1 MDAKT
6 FTDLLKT
13 PKTITGEHLKDL
25 NGVIKA
31 HPYCKSALLL
41 YLAGLHQHDDKKYA
55 EVLSQTI
62 VMGKDKKMLHWIID
76 SFNDGGEA
84 EPIPEK
90 VEEKVIEKPK
100 QEVKLEKPPEKEP
113 EQAPEEAPEEDKNAK
128 LKAIVEKRLAE
139 IKKKKAPAKKEP
151 EKEPATET
159 PQKARKKPEP
169 EPKPEPELEPEP
181 EKGNDLIDKF
191 IDEEPSISKPVGDY
205 KHNIDLANKSSKDD
219 DAITSETLA
228 QIHLNQGNKKRAIE
242 IYEQLILKNPEKSS
256 YFAAQIEKIS
266 KKLK

>member
-13 PKTITGEHLKDL
+13 PKTITGKHLKDL
-25 NGVIKA
+25 DGVIQA

-76 SFNDGGEA
+76 SFNDEGEA

-90 VEEKVIEKPK
+90 V
-100 QEVKLEKPPEKEP
+100 P
-113 EQAPEEAPEEDKNAK
+113 EQAPEEATEEDKNAK

-139 IKKKKAPAKKEP
+139 IKKKKAPAEKEP
-151 EKEPATET
+151 EKEPKTET
-159 PQKARKKPEP
+159 PQKAQTKP
-169 EPKPEPELEPEP
+169 
-181 EKGNDLIDKF
+181 G
-191 IDEEPSISKPVGDY
+191 
-205 KHNIDLANKSSKDD
+205 
-219 DAITSETLA
+219 
-228 QIHLNQGNKKRAIE
+228 
-242 IYEQLILKNPEKSS
+242 
-256 YFAAQIEKIS
+256 
-266 KKLK
+266 